1 MTSSLST
8 RQRFKPVPI
17 IVGILFALPFSHM
30 ALSATVVNPVPKP
43 AYKMPLNDTGIATC
57 SNNSINNFAC
67 PVAGFPGQD
76 AQYGRDKKY
85 NNNTDGHAGFS
96 FTKIS
101 NTGKALPASAQTWN
115 CVKDNVT
122 HLMWEVKT
130 NDNGLH
136 DMDWTYS
143 WYNPNKKTNG
153 GYAGYQNG
161 GECVNTTSCD
171 TDAYVKAVNK
181 VGWCGYKDWRMPT
194 LMELMGLLSLDRFKP
209 ALDQKYFPEYNIG
222 VFWSSS
228 PYANNSTPPGWA
240 WDIDF
245 SEGFVAWGEC
255 GVDDEGRQVRLVRSG
270 Q

>member
-1 MTSSLST
+1 MISNPST
-8 RQRFKPVPI
+8 RQSIKHVPI
-17 IVGILFALPFSHM
+17 IAGLLFALLFSNI
-30 ALSATVVNPVPKP
+30 ALSAAAVKPAPKP
-43 AYKMPLNDTGIATC
+43 VYKMPLNDTGITTC
-57 SNNSINNFAC
+57 SNGSKRNLPC

-85 NNNTDGHAGFS
+85 NKNTDGRAGFS

-101 NTGKALPASAQTWN
+101 NTGKVLPASAKVWN

-122 HLMWEVKT
+122 HLLWEGKT

-143 WYNPNKKTNG
+143 WYNPKTDG
-153 GYAGYQNG
+153 EG
-161 GECVNTTSCD
+161 GEQNAAGQCMNTTNCN

-194 LMELMGLLSLDRFKP
+194 RMELMGLVSLDRIKP
-209 ALDQKYFPEYNIG
+209 ALDQKYFPESNIA
-222 VFWSSS
+222 VFWSLSR
-228 PYANNSTPPGWA
+228 STYDGFFGGNRA
-240 WDIDF
+240 WYVDF
-245 SEGFVAWGEC
+245 GDGSAYWDHKYLGFH
-255 GVDDEGRQVRLVRSG
+255 VRLVRSG